1 MKRINS
7 KKITQLF
14 IWLSVLLLPLVSMAN
29 GSDDT
34 SSDVISYQWFVIGIT
49 LGTIISAIVALFLTS
64 QFRQR
69 YQRMQNK
76 LKQALADVSSAEL
89 HFKDLEL
96 KQQENQD
103 QLEERVQERTLE
115 LNIALQELESANQ
128 ELERKN
134 VLDELTGLH
143 NRRFYDQ
150 KIQAEYRRSRRNLT
164 PLSLVMIDIDHFKA
178 VNDTY
183 GHLAGDQCL
192 VWLSEFIKGSLKRST
207 DKAFRYGGEEF
218 CLILPD
224 TETQGALVLAE
235 QLRKNINAQAFCYQ
249 NSEIPITISCGI
261 STYQQEKDIMPE
273 QIFTGADEA
282 LYRAKHNGRNQ
293 SVLHVFAESPLTD
306 NLNTKE

>member
-1 MKRINS
+1 MKLTNS
-7 KKITQLF
+7 KAFIRLF
-14 IWLSVLLLPLVSMAN
+14 IWLSVPILPSISLAN
-29 GSDDT
+29 DIADT
-34 SSDVISYQWFVIGIT
+34 QSSGISYQWLAIGIL
-49 LGTIISAIVALFLTS
+49 LGAIILAIISFYLTN
-64 QFRQR
+64 QFRHK
-69 YQRMQNK
+69 YQRMQSK
-76 LKQALADVSSAEL
+76 LNQALTDSRATDLA
-89 HFKDLEL
+89 FKGLEI

-103 QLEERVQERTLE
+103 LLEERVQERTLE

-164 PLSLVMIDIDHFKA
+164 PLSLVIIDIDHFKS

-192 VWLSEFIKGSLKRST
+192 VWLSQLVKQSLKRST

-224 TETQGALVLAE
+224 TEPQGAVLLAE
-235 QLRKNINAQAFCYQ
+235 QLRESISEQAFRYQ
-249 NSEIPITISCGI
+249 NIEIPLTISCGI
-261 STYQQEKDIMPE
+261 STYQQEKFITAE
-273 QIFTGADEA
+273 QIFAGADKA
-282 LYRAKHNGRNQ
+282 LYQAKHNGRNQ
-293 SVLHVFAESPLTD
+293 SVSHTFIEESRSDDLTS
-306 NLNTKE
+306 KE

>member
-1 MKRINS
+1 MSILILPSVSIASELGDK
-7 KKITQLF
+7 QL
-14 IWLSVLLLPLVSMAN
+14 
-29 GSDDT
+29 SD
-34 SSDVISYQWFVIGIT
+34 ISYQWLASGMLLGAVI
-49 LGTIISAIVALFLTS
+49 LATISLYLTN
-64 QFRQR
+64 QFRQK

-76 LKQALADVSSAEL
+76 LRQALADSRATNL
-89 HFKDLEL
+89 AFKGLEIQ
-96 KQQENQD
+96 QQENQD
-103 QLEERVQERTLE
+103 LLEERVQERTLE

-164 PLSLVMIDIDHFKA
+164 SLSLVIIDIDHFKS

-192 VWLSEFIKGSLKRST
+192 VWLSKLIKESLKRST

-224 TETQGALVLAE
+224 TEPQGALLLAE
-235 QLRKNINAQAFCYQ
+235 QLRQRINEQAFLYQ
-249 NSEIPITISCGI
+249 EIEIPLTISCGV
-261 STYQQEKDIMPE
+261 STYQQEKDITAE
-273 QIFTGADEA
+273 ELFAGADKA
-282 LYRAKHNGRNQ
+282 LYQAKHNGRNQ
-293 SVLHVFAESPLTD
+293 SVSHAFIEKSLSLDLSSIE
-306 NLNTKE
+306 